1 MEIVLVFLIL
11 AGALTLFITEKFRV
25 DLTALLVLGAL
36 LLVAVIGQQ
45 TGWIDPAKWISV
57 RDGFAGFS
65 NSAVLTVAA
74 MLVLSSGL
82 ERTGALHVVGRALGR
97 LSRRPALLLLVMMV
111 LAGGMS
117 AFVNNTAAVAVLLPV
132 VLAVCSRRE
141 LPASRFLIPLSF
153 AAQFGG
159 VCTLIGTSTN
169 LLVASIAE
177 KAGLAPLRM
186 FEFTPLG
193 LCMMVAGIVYLM
205 VFGRWLL
212 PARRGGELV
221 ETYQLREYLTE
232 IRVMPESPLVGKTVR
247 ESGFGERHDVTVL
260 EIVRE
265 RRKIWSFLQ
274 EPMRAG
280 DLLLV
285 QGKLQSLLELRASAG
300 IEIEPEFKLRDAE
313 FASPDTVLVEA
324 LVAPRSLLAGRTLA
338 ESDFRRR
345 FDMIV
350 LAVQRQGQVLRDKL
364 VELRLRFGDAL
375 LLLVQRGDLARLR
388 ANRQLIVLSEV
399 DATTTQPGKAL
410 LATSIIAVAV
420 ILAATN
426 VVPILVGA
434 LLGGLL
440 LILTRCLTIEQ
451 VYEAIDWQ
459 VIVLLAALLPLGLAM
474 ERSGAARLLAQQ
486 IMRFTGDA
494 GPAVVLAAIYL
505 VTAILTEF
513 MSNNAAAVLIA
524 PIAISTAAN
533 LGVDARP
540 FLVAVVF
547 AASTSFSTPVGYQTN
562 TMVYS
567 AGGYRFS
574 DFLKIGVPLNLLF
587 WVLAVWLIPRFWPF

>member
-74 MLVLSSGL
+74 MFVLSSGL

-132 VLAVCSRRE
+132 VLAVCARCE

-375 LLLVQRGDLARLR
+375 LLLVQRSDLARLR

-399 DATTTQPGKAL
+399 DATTTQPAKAL

-459 VIVLLAALLPLGLAM
+459 VIVLLAGLLPLGLAM